1 MGILDDAIREHLDL
15 KRRHGAR
22 ESELRDIEDQAFG
35 SGDRPDPFAAG
46 ELLGR
51 VAAPADTEPEEPTR
65 VVEPEDRVVQPEA
78 PPEPTGTPEP
88 PTPAPPEPSMP
99 PPEPPSPA
107 AEPEESTPS
116 SEPLVPPPGEA
127 PSPPAPSGKSEPELP
142 LESESLDELMAQ
154 EEESGPSASAATPEA
169 PPPAA
174 PVEPTEEAPP
184 PPAPVEPTE
193 EAPPPPSAPQ
203 PEESPSTAPE
213 PQEPPPSPPKG
224 GVPDPPPPPPE
235 TGEEPRGRAR
245 GRVNVPTQ
253 EFSPPDESAGDIAP
267 PLEAE
272 GEKGAAV
279 EPAESVEAGESDSDA
294 PQLYDFETD
303 EDPVVSGAGQPAVDE
318 EDDFEALGPVEEEA
332 EYLEEEE
339 PYAEEAGGV
348 AELPAED
355 TEEREL
361 VVPDVHEEEEAPAPA
376 PDEED
381 DILSGSPE
389 FVEEDT
395 EREGLWFEKGPPQD
409 FEFEEEEDEK

>member
-1 MGILDDAIREHLDL
+1 MAILDDATREHLDL

-35 SGDRPDPFAAG
+35 SGDRPDPFASG
-46 ELLGR
+46 ELFGG
-51 VAAPADTEPEEPTR
+51 VAAPADTEAEEPTR
-65 VVEPEDRVVQPEA
+65 VVEPEDRVAQPEA
-78 PPEPTGTPEP
+78 PPEPTRTPEP

-99 PPEPPSPA
+99 APEPPSPA
-107 AEPEESTPS
+107 AAPEESTPS

-127 PSPPAPSGKSEPELP
+127 PAPPEPSGKPESEPP

-154 EEESGPSASAATPEA
+154 EEDSGPSGSATQ
-169 PPPAA
+169 
-174 PVEPTEEAPP
+174 EAPP
-184 PPAPVEPTE
+184 PPAPVEPRE
-193 EAPPPPSAPQ
+193 EASPPPSAPEPQ
-203 PEESPSTAPE
+203 EPPPSAPE

-235 TGEEPRGRAR
+235 TGGEPRGRAR

-272 GEKGAAV
+272 AEGEKGAAV
-279 EPAESVEAGESDSDA
+279 EPAESVEADESDSDA
-294 PQLYDFETD
+294 PRLYDFETD
-303 EDPVVSGAGQPAVDE
+303 EEPLVSGPGQPAVDE
-318 EDDFEALGPVEEEA
+318 GDDFEALGPVEEEA
-332 EYLEEEE
+332 EHLEEE

-361 VVPDVHEEEEAPAPA
+361 VVPEVHEEEEAPAPA

-395 EREGLWFEKGPPQD
+395 ESEGLWFEKGPPQD
-409 FEFEEEEDEK
+409 FDFEEEEDQQ